1 MGGRLG
7 LKIEQQI
14 KRSWLHKVISASI
27 VFVVFAAALLR
38 AYSRVSP
45 DFSVFYHAWGLVWN
59 GHGNRIYQEGPDRY
73 LYSPGFAWLLAPL
86 GGLSFDL
93 AFGIWCLLKVFGLL
107 FVSKWMVS
115 LIEGESNRKGVELAE
130 SSVHW
135 LSVALGIAFIA
146 RPLLIDFEYGQVN
159 VFILTVV
166 VLSIATHLDS
176 RTSLFKISASWF
188 LLGWLAVA
196 KIFPGPIL
204 LLPWFLPLRN
214 SEKKLNFA
222 RGFSL
227 LGVSV
232 SLFAPV
238 ISQGWRGALRLL
250 FDWKDALIS
259 RGFPVESHNQ
269 SFLAFVYHFLSGHP
283 TFVLSQ
289 NGREIAFGWA
299 FLTPA
304 QLTLVGS
311 AWAFLSMGWLLAW
324 LTRGPGNQSARWMAV
339 LTALLVIPSH
349 LVWKPYF
356 LMALPLAI
364 FGASQLLIQKKR
376 GRDWFVFFV
385 LFAAVN
391 LTSFDFV
398 GSAWGPFFEASS
410 TFLVAHL
417 ALMVWVISELSPNE
431 KSKI

>member
-1 MGGRLG
+1 M
-7 LKIEQQI
+7 
-14 KRSWLHKVISASI
+14 
-27 VFVVFAAALLR
+27 FVVFAAALLR

-45 DFSVFYHAWGLVWN
+45 DFSVFHHAWQLVWS
-59 GHGNRIYQEGPDRY
+59 GHGSQIYQDSPDRY

-86 GGLSFDL
+86 GGLSFEL
-93 AFGIWCLLKVFGLL
+93 AFGIWCLLKVLGLL
-107 FVSKWMVS
+107 FVAKWMVS
-115 LIEGESNRKGVELAE
+115 LIEEQSKRIGVGPAD

-159 VFILTVV
+159 VFILTAV

-176 RTSLFKISASWF
+176 RTSLLKTAGSWF

-222 RGFSL
+222 RGFSVF
-227 LGVSV
+227 GVLV
-232 SLFAPV
+232 SMFAPV
-238 ISQGWRGALRLL
+238 VSQGWQGALRLL
-250 FDWKDALIS
+250 LDWKDALIS

-269 SFLAFVYHFLSGHP
+269 SFLSFVYRFLSGHP
-283 TFVLSQ
+283 TSVLSQ
-289 NGREIAFGWA
+289 NGREITFGWSC
-299 FLTPA
+299 LTPA

-311 AWAFLSMGWLLAW
+311 TWSFLSMGWLLAW
-324 LTRGPGNQSARWMAV
+324 LTRGPGKQSARWMSV
-339 LTALLVIPSH
+339 LTAFLIIPSH

-364 FGASQLLIQKKR
+364 FGASQLLIQKR
-376 GRDWFVFFV
+376 RALDWFGFFI
-385 LFAAVN
+385 LFAAFN

-398 GSAWGPFFEASS
+398 GSKWGPFFEASS

-417 ALMVWVISELSPNE
+417 ALMVWVALELSPSE